1 MFQFY
6 RRQEIWIIYFFNP
19 KLQECKQFKEE
30 YISISERLYG
40 VIKVG
45 AIDCL
50 QEEELC
56 EEFSV
61 YQVPQILIFSE
72 NFADDGE
79 KYNGQMTAN
88 NIMNA
93 AAKKMQSFV
102 NVVTAENYESFI
114 ERERATKH
122 KILLFTEKKS
132 TPTVYK
138 ALSKKYLERLNLGEV
153 KQAEES
159 LVKQFGITA
168 FPTIIALTDPE
179 NLGFEKY
186 EGEMNIDQLT
196 KFMGNYAYSTPKKVE
211 ITDFIELTEKKMK
224 GGASS
229 LCGPKSSNIC
239 VIIFTE
245 GDDYRAQLDE
255 LKPVIANF
263 SQDPV
268 SFAYIKAKDEPYIH
282 QEVFASSRAVL
293 YKPKRG
299 RFMSLPASSAEALKS
314 AISDALGG
322 GGSWNKAGELLFG
335 QAKDQ
340 NIHTE
345 L

>member
-1 MFQFY
+1 M
-6 RRQEIWIIYFFNP
+6 
-19 KLQECKQFKEE
+19 
-30 YISISERLYG
+30 
-40 VIKVG
+40 IKVG

-61 YQVPQILIFSE
+61 YSVPQILIFSE
-72 NFADDGE
+72 NFADDGD
-79 KYNGQMTAN
+79 KFTGTMSAN
-88 NIMNA
+88 HIMNA

-102 NVVTAENYESFI
+102 NVVTAENIESFI
-114 ERERATKH
+114 ERDRATKN
-122 KILLFTEKKS
+122 KIILFTEKKT

-138 ALSKKYLERLNLGEV
+138 ALSKKYLERLNFGEV
-153 KQAEES
+153 KQAEEA
-159 LVKQFGITA
+159 LVKQFQITA

-179 NLGFEKY
+179 NFGFEKY

-196 KFMGNYAYSTPKKVE
+196 KFLGNYAYSTPKKVE

-245 GDDYRAQLDE
+245 GEDFRAQLDE
-255 LKPVIANF
+255 LKPVIEDF
-263 SQDPV
+263 RQDPV
-268 SFAYIKAKDEPYIH
+268 SFAYIQAKNEPYIH

-299 RFMSLPASSAEALKS
+299 RFMSLPASSSENLKS

-335 QAKDQ
+335 HALDDSK
-340 NIHTE
+340 IHTE